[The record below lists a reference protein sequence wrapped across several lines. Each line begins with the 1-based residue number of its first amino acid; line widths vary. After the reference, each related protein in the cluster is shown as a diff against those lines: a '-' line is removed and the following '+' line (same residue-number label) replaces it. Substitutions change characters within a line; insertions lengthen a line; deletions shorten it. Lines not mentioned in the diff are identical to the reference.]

1 MPELK
6 GERLMQRFQFLIF
19 LVAAGLV
26 LILSGCGGNT
36 LMPMEPPPIDP
47 AVAAA
52 LAELQAVS
60 DISDSLLVS
69 DLVFTP
75 AGESERL
82 HGATSCRRTR
92 CLSSVAGRPFLEYGL
107 ASDDD
112 FGEGLSRDPVV
123 EGGGFQQYRGVSLGG
138 FSERFYQREEN
149 MDRGL
154 IIKVDTDVRS
164 IEGWMQYSKFA
175 IQINSIT
182 DGFIQVGQYYRDFT
196 GQRYAVGSSIGQLSG
211 TNPVEGNATWEG
223 VMVGG
228 RISDTP
234 EIGDPL
240 RGDATLTFDFANADL
255 DVAFTNIRT
264 LSIAR
269 EPATYPDMTWEN
281 LAVRD
286 GRFGGGFDEPTIEGR
301 FYGPNHEEVGGI
313 FQRNRIVGAFG
324 AQRDVPMVDP
334 PMGEG
339 M

>member
-1 MPELK
+1 
-6 GERLMQRFQFLIF
+6 MQRFRL
-19 LVAAGLV
+19 LMVAGLV
-26 LILSGCGGNT
+26 MILSGCGGNT

-47 AVAAA
+47 AVEAA
-52 LAELQAVS
+52 LAELEAVS
-60 DISDSLLVS
+60 NISDSILVS

-75 AGESERL
+75 AGETERL

-92 CLSSVAGRPFLEYGL
+92 CLSSVLGRPFLQYALRTE
-107 ASDDD
+107 D
-112 FGEGLSRDPVV
+112 FEEILSYDPVV
-123 EGGGFQQYRGVSLGG
+123 EGGGFVRYRGVSLGG
-138 FSERFYQREEN
+138 FSETLYQREE
-149 MDRGL
+149 DIARDL
-154 IIKVDTDVRS
+154 LVKIDTDIRS
-164 IEGWMQYSKFA
+164 VEGWMQYSKFA

-182 DGFIQVGQYYRDFT
+182 EGFVQVGQYYRDFT
-196 GQRYAVGSSIGQLSG
+196 GQRYAVGTSIGQLSE
-211 TNPVEGNATWEG
+211 TNPVDGNATWEG

-240 RGDATLTFDFANADL
+240 RGDATLTFDFSNADL

-264 LSIAR
+264 LSIV
-269 EPATYPDMTWEN
+269 EVPKTYPDMTWEN

-324 AQRDVPMVDP
+324 AQRPTPMVEP